1 MIRRTGRAFEMRRGD
16 SYIIPHDRRR
26 IAVGLRWAA
35 ALEDGSPLDFDV
47 AGSCTLLDARG
58 NLITTLSAQHTVDD
72 RAGGTAAIRF
82 VPDPIFDFPAR
93 LFMLVFYVFAQCSSR
108 CSALPSQE
116 SALRTITV
124 LFGWVAMTAPL
135 CWT

>member
-16 SYIIPHDRRR
+16 SCIIPHDRRR

-35 ALEDGSPLDFDV
+35 ALEDGSSLDFDV

-58 NLITTLSAQHTVDD
+58 NLITTLHSHHMVDD
-72 RAGGTAAIRF
+72 RAGGTSAIRF

-93 LFMLVFYVFAQCSSR
+93 LFMLVSIVCVCIFILVINR
-108 CSALPSQE
+108 
-116 SALRTITV
+116 
-124 LFGWVAMTAPL
+124 
-135 CWT
+135 

>member
-1 MIRRTGRAFEMRRGD
+1 MMIRRTGRAFEMRRGD

-58 NLITTLSAQHTVDD
+58 NLIATLSAQHTVDD
-72 RAGGTAAIRF
+72 RAGGGSIPAIRF

-93 LFMLVFYVFAQCSSR
+93 LSHVCSIV
-108 CSALPSQE
+108 PSVHRL
-116 SALRTITV
+116 SSFHV
-124 LFGWVAMTAPL
+124 LLGD
-135 CWT
+135 